1 MSRPAADLMALG
13 RIWLQQIA
21 VLSAKEIRQLLRDRA
36 LFIYTVYIFTANIII
51 AAGGASNELRDSP
64 VRVHDA
70 DRSVASRNLIY
81 SFQQPRF
88 RVAGEVGSAAEALRL
103 LDRGEAQ
110 MILDIPPDFAESL
123 QRQQPAHVQALIDT
137 SQANTGYLAS
147 SYAAR
152 IVARFSEDQARRN
165 ILRAGGDLRLAPSI
179 RNELR
184 VWYNPGLNDQWFN
197 TISELLT
204 MVTVACILL
213 PAAAMIREKERGTLE
228 QLLVSPLTPLQ
239 IMLSKL
245 LSMML
250 VMLWGTTVAVFGIM
264 MPFYGVPFVGSV
276 PLFFLL
282 TALYAFT
289 NAGLGLVAATFARN
303 SAQVGLVVLLMV
315 MPIVMLSGTWTPMES
330 MPAWL
335 RALMYLSPLRHF
347 IEIAY
352 GILLRG
358 AGFGVL
364 WDSVLPM
371 AAIGVA
377 LFALGLARFRT
388 QFA

>member
-1 MSRPAADLMALG
+1 
-13 RIWLQQIA
+13 
-21 VLSAKEIRQLLRDRA
+21 
-36 LFIYTVYIFTANIII
+36 
-51 AAGGASNELRDSP
+51 
-64 VRVHDA
+64 
-70 DRSVASRNLIY
+70 
-81 SFQQPRF
+81 
-88 RVAGEVGSAAEALRL
+88 
-103 LDRGEAQ
+103 
-110 MILDIPPDFAESL
+110 
-123 QRQQPAHVQALIDT
+123 VQALIDT

-250 VMLWGTTVAVFGIM
+250 VMLCGTTVAVFGIM

>member
-1 MSRPAADLMALG
+1 MNRPAIHWSTLA
-13 RIWLQQIA
+13 RIWLRQIA
-21 VLSAKEIRQLLRDRA
+21 VLSLKEIRQLLRDRA

-64 VRVHDA
+64 VYVHDA
-70 DRSVASRNLIY
+70 DRSVASRDLIY
-81 SFQQPRF
+81 SFQPPRF
-88 RVAGEVGSAAEALRL
+88 RLAGEVESESAALRL
-103 LDRGEAQ
+103 LDRGEAR

-123 QRQQPAHVQALIDT
+123 QRQRPAHVQALIDT

-152 IVARFSEDQARRN
+152 IVARFSEQRVQRN
-165 ILRAGGDLRLAPSI
+165 IIRAGGDPRNLPTI
-179 RNELR
+179 RNDLR
-184 VWYNPGLNDQWFN
+184 VWYNPDLNDKWFN

-250 VMLWGTTVAVFGIM
+250 VMLCGTTVAVFGIM
-264 MPFYGVPFVGSV
+264 RPFYHVPFVGSV
-276 PLFFLL
+276 PLFYLL
-282 TALYAFT
+282 AALYAFT

-335 RALMYLSPLRHF
+335 RTLMYLSPLRHF
-347 IEIAY
+347 IEVAY

-358 AGFGVL
+358 AGIGVL
-364 WDSVLPM
+364 WESVAAM
-371 AAIGVA
+371 AAIGIA

-388 QFA
+388 QFV

>member
-1 MSRPAADLMALG
+1 MNRPAAHAATLT
-13 RIWLQQIA
+13 RIWMQQVA
-21 VLSAKEIRQLLRDRA
+21 VLSVKEIRQLLRDRA

-51 AAGGASNELRDSP
+51 AAGGASGELRDAP

-70 DRSVASRNLIY
+70 DRSAASRDLIY
-81 SFQQPRF
+81 RFQPPRF
-88 RVAGEVGSAAEALRL
+88 RLAGEVDSPATALRL

-110 MILDIPPDFAESL
+110 VVLDIPSDFAESL
-123 QRQQPAHVQALIDT
+123 QRQQLAHVQALIDT
-137 SQANTGYLAS
+137 SQANNGYLAS

-152 IVARFSEDQARRN
+152 IVARFSEEQAQRN
-165 ILRAGGDLRLAPSI
+165 VLRAGGDLRHTPAI

-184 VWYNPGLNDQWFN
+184 VWYNSGLNDKWFN

-250 VMLWGTTVAVFGIM
+250 VMLCGTTVAVFGIM
-264 MPFYGVPFVGSV
+264 RPFYGVPFVGSV
-276 PLFFLL
+276 PLFFAL

-289 NAGLGLVAATFARN
+289 NAGLGLAAATFARN

-335 RALMYLSPLRHF
+335 RSIMYLSPMRHY

-358 AGFGVL
+358 AGIGIL
-364 WDSVLPM
+364 WTSVLPM
-371 AAIGVA
+371 VAIGVA
-377 LFALGLARFRT
+377 LFALGLARFRR
-388 QFA
+388 QFI

>member
-1 MSRPAADLMALG
+1 MNRPAAHALTLT
-13 RIWLQQIA
+13 RIWMQQIA
-21 VLSAKEIRQLLRDRA
+21 VLSMKEIRQLLRDRA

-51 AAGGASNELRDSP
+51 AAGGASGELRDAP

-70 DRSVASRNLIY
+70 DRSAASRDLIY
-81 SFQQPRF
+81 RFQPPRF
-88 RVAGEVGSAAEALRL
+88 RLAGEVDSPAQALRL

-110 MILDIPPDFAESL
+110 VVLDIPADFTESL
-123 QRQQPAHVQALIDT
+123 QRQQLAHVQALIDT
-137 SQANTGYLAS
+137 SQANNGYLAS

-152 IVARFSEDQARRN
+152 IVARFSEEQAQRN
-165 ILRAGGDLRLAPSI
+165 VLRAGGDLRHAPAI

-184 VWYNPGLNDQWFN
+184 VWYNPGLNDKWFN

-250 VMLWGTTVAVFGIM
+250 VMLCGTTVAVFGIM

-276 PLFFLL
+276 PLFFAL

-289 NAGLGLVAATFARN
+289 NAGLGLAAATFARN

-335 RALMYLSPLRHF
+335 RSLMYLSPMRHY

-358 AGFGVL
+358 AGFGIL
-364 WDSVLPM
+364 WTSVLPM
-371 AAIGVA
+371 VAIGVA
-377 LFALGLARFRT
+377 LFALGLARFRR
-388 QFA
+388 QFV

>member
-1 MSRPAADLMALG
+1 MNRPAIRWSTLA
-13 RIWLQQIA
+13 RIWLRQIA
-21 VLSAKEIRQLLRDRA
+21 VLSLKEIRQLLRDRA

-64 VRVHDA
+64 VYVHDA
-70 DRSVASRNLIY
+70 DRSVASRDLIY
-81 SFQQPRF
+81 SFQPPRF
-88 RVAGEVGSAAEALRL
+88 RLAGEVESESAALRL
-103 LDRGEAQ
+103 LDRGEAR

-123 QRQQPAHVQALIDT
+123 QRQRPAHVQALIDT

-152 IVARFSEDQARRN
+152 IVARFSEQRVQRN
-165 ILRAGGDLRLAPSI
+165 IIRAGGDPRNLPTI
-179 RNELR
+179 RNDLR
-184 VWYNPGLNDQWFN
+184 VWYNPDLNDKWFN

-250 VMLWGTTVAVFGIM
+250 VMLCGTTVAVFGIM
-264 MPFYGVPFVGSV
+264 RPFYHVPFVGSV
-276 PLFFLL
+276 PLFYLL
-282 TALYAFT
+282 AALYAFT

-335 RALMYLSPLRHF
+335 RTLMYLSPLSHF
-347 IEIAY
+347 IEVAY

-358 AGFGVL
+358 AGIGVL
-364 WDSVLPM
+364 WESVAAM
-371 AAIGVA
+371 AAIGIA

-388 QFA
+388 QFV

>member
-1 MSRPAADLMALG
+1 MSRPDPRALTLV

-21 VLSAKEIRQLLRDRA
+21 VLAMKEIRQLLRDRA
-36 LFIYTVYIFTANIII
+36 LFIYTVYIFTANILI
-51 AAGGASNELRDSP
+51 AAGGASNELRDAP
-64 VRVHDA
+64 VRVYDA
-70 DRSVASRNLIY
+70 DHSVASRDLIY
-81 SFQQPRF
+81 SFQQPHF
-88 RVAGEVGSAAEALRL
+88 RLAGEVSSPQEALQL

-110 MILDIPPDFAESL
+110 MVLEIPPDFDQSL
-123 QRQQPAHVQALIDT
+123 QRQLPARVQALIDT

-152 IVARFSEDQARRN
+152 IVARYSDAQVQRN
-165 ILRAGGDLRLAPSI
+165 IIRAGGDPRHLPTI

-184 VWYNPGLNDQWFN
+184 VWYNPGLNVKWFN

-250 VMLWGTTVAVFGIM
+250 VMLCGTTVAVFGIM
-264 MPFYGVPFVGSV
+264 MPLYHVPFVGSV
-276 PLFFLL
+276 PLFYLL
-282 TALYAFT
+282 AALYAFT

-335 RALMYLSPLRHF
+335 RGLMYFSPLRHF

-358 AGFGVL
+358 AGIGVL
-364 WDSVLPM
+364 WDSVLAM
-371 AAIGVA
+371 AAIGIA
-377 LFALGLARFRT
+377 LFALGIARFRT
-388 QFA
+388 QFT

>member
-1 MSRPAADLMALG
+1 MSRAQAHTLTLM
-13 RIWLQQIA
+13 RIWLQQTA
-21 VLSAKEIRQLLRDRA
+21 VLAMKEIRQLLRDRA

-88 RVAGEVGSAAEALRL
+88 RLAGEVDSAAEALRL

-123 QRQQPAHVQALIDT
+123 RRQQPAHVQALIDT

-152 IVARFSEDQARRN
+152 IVARFSEDQAQRN
-165 ILRAGGDLRLAPSI
+165 IIRAGGDPRNLPAI

-184 VWYNPGLNDQWFN
+184 VWYNPGLNDKWFN

-245 LSMML
+245 FSMML
-250 VMLWGTTVAVFGIM
+250 VMLCGTTVAVFGIM

-330 MPAWL
+330 MPPWL

-364 WDSVLPM
+364 WDSALPM

-377 LFALGLARFRT
+377 LFALGLARFRR

>member
-1 MSRPAADLMALG
+1 MSRHAASTLA

-21 VLSAKEIRQLLRDRA
+21 VLALKEIRQLLRDRA

-64 VRVHDA
+64 VRVYDA
-70 DRSVASRNLIY
+70 DRSVASRDLIY
-81 SFQQPRF
+81 SFHAPHF
-88 RVAGEVGSAAEALRL
+88 RLAGEVGSPAEALRL

-110 MILDIPPDFAESL
+110 LILEIPPDFALSL
-123 QRQQPAHVQALIDT
+123 QRQQPAQLQALIDT

-152 IVARFSEDQARRN
+152 IVARYSDARAQRN
-165 ILRAGGDLRLAPSI
+165 IIRAGGDPRQLPTIGNA
-179 RNELR
+179 LR
-184 VWYNPGLNDQWFN
+184 VWYNPALNDKWFN

-204 MVTVACILL
+204 MLTVACILL

-245 LSMML
+245 FSMML
-250 VMLWGTTVAVFGIM
+250 VMLCGTVVAIFGIM
-264 MPFYGVPFVGSV
+264 MPLYHVPFVGSV

-330 MPAWL
+330 MPVWL
-335 RALMYLSPLRHF
+335 RSLMYFSPLRHF

-352 GILLRG
+352 GIMLRG
-358 AGFGVL
+358 AGIGL
-364 WDSVLPM
+364 IWDSVLAM
-371 AAIGVA
+371 AAIGIA
-377 LFALGLARFRT
+377 LFALGLARFRL
-388 QFA
+388 QFS

>member
-1 MSRPAADLMALG
+1 MSQPAARTMALA
-13 RIWLQQIA
+13 RIWLRQIA
-21 VLSAKEIRQLLRDRA
+21 VLSLKEIKQLLRDRA

-51 AAGGASNELRDSP
+51 AAGGASNELRDAV

-70 DRSVASRNLIY
+70 DRSVASRDLIY
-81 SFQQPRF
+81 RFQQPRF
-88 RVAGEVGSAAEALRL
+88 RLAGEVGSAAEALRL

-110 MILDIPPDFAESL
+110 MILEIPPGFAESL
-123 QRQQPAHVQALIDT
+123 QRQQLAHVQALIDT
-137 SQANTGYLAS
+137 SQANIGYLSS

-152 IVARFSEDQARRN
+152 IVTRFSEDWAGRN
-165 ILRAGGDLRLAPSI
+165 IIRAGGDLRQAPSI
-179 RNELR
+179 RNDVR
-184 VWYNPGLNDQWFN
+184 VWYNPGLNDKWFN

-213 PAAAMIREKERGTLE
+213 PAAALIREKERGTLE

-239 IMLSKL
+239 IMVSKL

-250 VMLWGTTVAVFGIM
+250 VMLCGTTVAVFGIM

-276 PLFFLL
+276 PLFFAL

-289 NAGLGLVAATFARN
+289 NAGLGLAAATFARN

-330 MPAWL
+330 MPVWL
-335 RALMYLSPLRHF
+335 RSLMYLSPLRHY

-358 AGFGVL
+358 AGFGIL
-364 WDSVLPM
+364 WTSVLPM

-377 LFALGLARFRT
+377 LFALGLVRFRR
-388 QFA
+388 QFT

>member
-1 MSRPAADLMALG
+1 MSQAAALTLAPA
-13 RIWLQQIA
+13 RVWLRQVA
-21 VLSAKEIRQLLRDRA
+21 VLSLKEIRQLLRDRA

-51 AAGGASNELRDSP
+51 AAGGASNELRDTV

-70 DRSVASRNLIY
+70 DQSVASRELIY
-81 SFQQPRF
+81 HFQQPRF
-88 RVAGEVGSAAEALRL
+88 RFAGEVGSAAEALRL

-110 MILDIPPDFAESL
+110 MVLEIPSGFDQAL
-123 QRQQPAHVQALIDT
+123 RRQQPAHVQALIDT
-137 SQANTGYLAS
+137 SQANIGYLAS

-152 IVARFSEDQARRN
+152 IVARYSEDWTARN
-165 ILRAGGDLRLAPSI
+165 IIRSGGDLRQVPSI
-179 RNELR
+179 RNEVR
-184 VWYNPGLNDQWFN
+184 VWYNPGLNDKWFN

-228 QLLVSPLTPLQ
+228 QLLVTPLSPLQ

-250 VMLWGTTVAVFGIM
+250 VMLCGTTVAVFGIM
-264 MPFYGVPFVGSV
+264 MPLYGVPFVGSV

-330 MPAWL
+330 MPPWL
-335 RALMYLSPLRHF
+335 RAMMYLSPLRHF
-347 IEIAY
+347 IEVAY

-358 AGFGVL
+358 AGIGVL
-364 WDSVLPM
+364 WDSVAAM
-371 AAIGVA
+371 AAIGIA

-388 QFA
+388 QFV

>member
-1 MSRPAADLMALG
+1 MSRPARTLALV
-13 RIWLQQIA
+13 RVWLRQIA
-21 VLSAKEIRQLLRDRA
+21 VLSLKEIRQLLRDRA

-51 AAGGASNELRDSP
+51 AAGGATNELRDAA
-64 VRVHDA
+64 VRVRDA
-70 DRSVASRNLIY
+70 DRSVASRDLIY
-81 SFQQPRF
+81 RFQQPRF
-88 RVAGEVGSAAEALRL
+88 RLAGEAGSAAEALRL
-103 LDRGEAQ
+103 LDEGEAQ
-110 MILDIPPDFAESL
+110 VILEIPSGFAESL

-137 SQANTGYLAS
+137 SQANIGYLAS

-152 IVARFSEDQARRN
+152 IVARFSEDWAERN
-165 ILRAGGDLRLAPSI
+165 VIRAGGDLKQMPSI

-184 VWYNPGLNDQWFN
+184 VWYNPGLNDSWFN

-239 IMLSKL
+239 IMVSKL

-250 VMLWGTTVAVFGIM
+250 VMLGGTTVAVFGIM
-264 MPFYGVPFVGSV
+264 VPFYGVPFVGSV
-276 PLFFLL
+276 PLFFAL

-289 NAGLGLVAATFARN
+289 NAGLGLAAATFARN

-335 RALMYLSPLRHF
+335 RALMYLSPLRHY

-358 AGFGVL
+358 AGFGIL
-364 WDSVLPM
+364 WTSALPM
-371 AAIGVA
+371 AAIGAA
-377 LFALGLARFRT
+377 LFALGLARFRR
-388 QFA
+388 QFT

>member
-1 MSRPAADLMALG
+1 MNRRAIHWTTLA
-13 RIWLQQIA
+13 RIWLQQTA
-21 VLSAKEIRQLLRDRA
+21 VLSLKEIRQLLRDRA

-70 DRSVASRNLIY
+70 DRSAASRELIY
-81 SFQQPRF
+81 RFQQPRF
-88 RVAGEVGSAAEALRL
+88 RLAGEAGSPAEALRL
-103 LDRGEAQ
+103 LDRGETQ
-110 MILDIPPDFAESL
+110 MVLDIPPDFSALL
-123 QRQQPAHVQALIDT
+123 QRQQPAHVQSLIDT

-147 SYAAR
+147 SYGAR
-152 IVARFSEDQARRN
+152 IVARYAEDRARRN
-165 ILRAGGDLRLAPSI
+165 VIRAGGDPRNLPAI

-184 VWYNPGLNDQWFN
+184 VWYNPDLNDKWFN

-250 VMLWGTTVAVFGIM
+250 VMLCGTAVAIFGIM
-264 MPFYGVPFVGSV
+264 QPLYHVPFVGSV

-282 TALYAFT
+282 AALYAFT
-289 NAGLGLVAATFARN
+289 NAGLGLVAATYARN

-347 IEIAY
+347 IEVAY

-358 AGFGVL
+358 AGFGLL
-364 WDSVLPM
+364 WDSVAAM
-371 AAIGVA
+371 AAIGIA

-388 QFA
+388 QFT

>member
-1 MSRPAADLMALG
+1 MNRPTHTLTLV
-13 RIWLQQIA
+13 RIWLQQVA
-21 VLSAKEIRQLLRDRA
+21 VLSMKEIKQLLRDRA

-51 AAGGASNELRDSP
+51 AAGGASNELRDAP

-70 DRSVASRNLIY
+70 DHSTASRDLIY
-81 SFQQPRF
+81 SFQPPRF
-88 RVAGEVGSAAEALRL
+88 RLAGEVESPSAALGL
-103 LDRGEAQ
+103 LDRGEAR
-110 MILDIPPDFAESL
+110 IVLDIPPDFSESL
-123 QRQQPAHVQALIDT
+123 RRQQPAHVQALIDT
-137 SQANTGYLAS
+137 SQANSGYLAS

-152 IVARFSEDQARRN
+152 IVARFSEDWAARN
-165 ILRAGGDLRLAPSI
+165 IVRAGGDPRNLPTI
-179 RNELR
+179 KNELR
-184 VWYNPGLNDQWFN
+184 VWYNPGLNDKWFN

-250 VMLWGTTVAVFGIM
+250 VMLCGTTVAVFGIM
-264 MPFYGVPFVGSV
+264 LPLYQVPFVGSV

-282 TALYAFT
+282 AALYAFT

-335 RALMYLSPLRHF
+335 RALMYFSPLRHF

-371 AAIGVA
+371 VAIGVA
-377 LFALGLARFRT
+377 LFALGLARFRR

>member
-1 MSRPAADLMALG
+1 MKRPATDFPSLA

-21 VLSAKEIRQLLRDRA
+21 VLSLKEIRQLLRDRA

-70 DRSVASRNLIY
+70 DRSVASRDLIY
-81 SFQQPRF
+81 SFQPPRF
-88 RVAGEVGSAAEALRL
+88 RLAGEVDSAAEALRL
-103 LDRGEAQ
+103 LDRGEAR

-123 QRQQPAHVQALIDT
+123 RRQRPAHVQALIDT

-152 IVARFSEDQARRN
+152 IVARFSEAQVQRN
-165 ILRAGGDLRLAPSI
+165 IIRAGGDPRNLPTI
-179 RNELR
+179 RNEVR
-184 VWYNPGLNDQWFN
+184 VWYNPDLNDKWFN

-250 VMLWGTTVAVFGIM
+250 VMLCGTTVAIFGIM
-264 MPFYGVPFVGSV
+264 QPLYHVPFVGSV

-282 TALYAFT
+282 AALYAFT

-335 RALMYLSPLRHF
+335 RSLMYLSPLRHF
-347 IEIAY
+347 IEVAY

-358 AGFGVL
+358 AGIGLL
-364 WDSVLPM
+364 WESVAAM
-371 AAIGVA
+371 AAIGIA
-377 LFALGLARFRT
+377 LFALGLARFRR

>member
-1 MSRPAADLMALG
+1 MSRRSTATLA
-13 RIWLQQIA
+13 RIWLQQVA
-21 VLSAKEIRQLLRDRA
+21 VLALKEIRQLLRDRA
-36 LFIYTVYIFTANIII
+36 LFIYTVYIFTANILI
-51 AAGGASNELRDSP
+51 AAGGASNELHNSP
-64 VRVHDA
+64 VRVYDA
-70 DRSVASRNLIY
+70 DRSVASRDLIY
-81 SFQQPRF
+81 SFQPPHF
-88 RVAGEVGSAAEALRL
+88 RLAGEVASPAEELPL
-103 LDRGEAQ
+103 LDRGDAQ
-110 MILDIPPDFAESL
+110 MILEIPPDFDQSL
-123 QRQQPAHVQALIDT
+123 RRRLPTHVQALIDT

-152 IVARFSEDQARRN
+152 IVARYSETQVKRN
-165 ILRAGGDLRLAPSI
+165 IIRAGGDPRQLPTI
-179 RNELR
+179 KNELR
-184 VWYNPGLNDQWFN
+184 VWYNPALDAKWFN

-245 LSMML
+245 FSMML
-250 VMLWGTTVAVFGIM
+250 VMLCGTSVAIFGIM
-264 MPFYGVPFVGSV
+264 MPLYHVPFVGSV

-289 NAGLGLVAATFARN
+289 NAGLGLVAATYARN

-330 MPAWL
+330 MPVWL
-335 RALMYLSPLRHF
+335 RGLMYFSPLRHF

-352 GILLRG
+352 GIMLRG
-358 AGFGVL
+358 AGFSL
-364 WDSVLPM
+364 IWDSVLVM
-371 AAIGVA
+371 AAIGIA
-377 LFALGLARFRT
+377 LFAVGLARFRI
-388 QFA
+388 QFT

>member
-1 MSRPAADLMALG
+1 MSRPASRWRTQA
-13 RIWLQQIA
+13 RIWLQQTA
-21 VLSAKEIRQLLRDRA
+21 VLSLKEIRQLLRDRA

-51 AAGGASNELRDSP
+51 AAGGASNELVDAP

-70 DRSVASRNLIY
+70 DRSAASRDLIY
-81 SFQQPRF
+81 RFLPPRF
-88 RVAGEVGSAAEALRL
+88 QLEGEVGSPAQALRL
-103 LDRGEAQ
+103 LDQGEAQ
-110 MILDIPPDFAESL
+110 MVLDIPPDFEQSL
-123 QRQQPAHVQALIDT
+123 QRQQPAHVQALIDA
-137 SQANTGYLAS
+137 SQANIGYLAS

-152 IVARFSEDQARRN
+152 IVARFSEDRAQRN
-165 ILRAGGDLRLAPSI
+165 VIRAGGDPRNLPAV

-184 VWYNPGLNDQWFN
+184 VWYNPDLNHQWFN

-250 VMLWGTTVAVFGIM
+250 VMLCGTTVAVFGIM
-264 MPFYGVPFVGSV
+264 RPLYHVPFVGSV
-276 PLFFLL
+276 PLFYLL
-282 TALYAFT
+282 AALYAFT

-347 IEIAY
+347 IEVAY

-358 AGFGVL
+358 AGIGLL
-364 WDSVLPM
+364 WESVAAM
-371 AAIGVA
+371 AAIGIA

>member
-1 MSRPAADLMALG
+1 MNRPAAHAATLT
-13 RIWLQQIA
+13 RIWMQQVA
-21 VLSAKEIRQLLRDRA
+21 VLSVKEIRQLLRDRA

-51 AAGGASNELRDSP
+51 AAGGASGELRDAP

-70 DRSVASRNLIY
+70 DRSAASRDLIY
-81 SFQQPRF
+81 RFQPPRF
-88 RVAGEVGSAAEALRL
+88 RLAGEVDSPATALRL

-110 MILDIPPDFAESL
+110 VVLDIPSDFAESL
-123 QRQQPAHVQALIDT
+123 QRQQLAHVQALIDT
-137 SQANTGYLAS
+137 SQANNGYLAS

-152 IVARFSEDQARRN
+152 IVARFSEEQAQRN
-165 ILRAGGDLRLAPSI
+165 VLRAGGDLRHTPAI

-184 VWYNPGLNDQWFN
+184 VWYNSGLNDKWFN

-250 VMLWGTTVAVFGIM
+250 VMLCGTTVAVFGIM
-264 MPFYGVPFVGSV
+264 RPFYGVPFVGSV
-276 PLFFLL
+276 PLFFAL

-289 NAGLGLVAATFARN
+289 NAGLGLAAATFARN

-335 RALMYLSPLRHF
+335 RSIMYLSPMRHY

-358 AGFGVL
+358 AGIGIL
-364 WDSVLPM
+364 WTSVLPM
-371 AAIGVA
+371 VAIGVA
-377 LFALGLARFRT
+377 LFALGLARFRR

>member
-1 MSRPAADLMALG
+1 MSRPAADLIALG

-88 RVAGEVGSAAEALRL
+88 RVTGEVGSAAEALRL

-152 IVARFSEDQARRN
+152 IVARFAEDQAQRN
-165 ILRAGGDLRLAPSI
+165 ILRAGGDLRQIPAI
-179 RNELR
+179 KNELR
-184 VWYNPGLNDQWFN
+184 VWYNPGLNDKWFN

-250 VMLWGTTVAVFGIM
+250 VMLCGTTVAVFGIM
-264 MPFYGVPFVGSV
+264 MPFYGMPFVGSV

>member
-1 MSRPAADLMALG
+1 MSRPAIRWSTLA
-13 RIWLQQIA
+13 RIWLRQIA
-21 VLSAKEIRQLLRDRA
+21 VLSLKEIRQLLRDRA

-64 VRVHDA
+64 VYVHDA
-70 DRSVASRNLIY
+70 DRSVASRDLIY
-81 SFQQPRF
+81 SFQPPRF
-88 RVAGEVGSAAEALRL
+88 RLTGEVESESEALRL
-103 LDRGEAQ
+103 LDLGEAR
-110 MILDIPPDFAESL
+110 MVLDIPSDFAESL
-123 QRQQPAHVQALIDT
+123 QRRRPAHVQALIDT

-152 IVARFSEDQARRN
+152 IVARFSEQRVQRN
-165 ILRAGGDLRLAPSI
+165 IIRAGGDPRNLPTI
-179 RNELR
+179 RNDLR
-184 VWYNPGLNDQWFN
+184 VWYNPDLNDKWFN

-250 VMLWGTTVAVFGIM
+250 VMLCGTTVAVFGIM
-264 MPFYGVPFVGSV
+264 RPFYHVPFVGSV
-276 PLFFLL
+276 PLFYLL
-282 TALYAFT
+282 AALYAFT

-335 RALMYLSPLRHF
+335 RTLMYLSPLRHF
-347 IEIAY
+347 IEVAY

-358 AGFGVL
+358 AGIGVL
-364 WDSVLPM
+364 WESVAAM
-371 AAIGVA
+371 AAIGIA

-388 QFA
+388 QFV

>member
-1 MSRPAADLMALG
+1 MNRPAAHALTLT
-13 RIWLQQIA
+13 RIWMQQIA
-21 VLSAKEIRQLLRDRA
+21 VLSMKEIRQLLRDRA

-51 AAGGASNELRDSP
+51 AAGGASGELRDAP

-70 DRSVASRNLIY
+70 DRSAASRELIY
-81 SFQQPRF
+81 RFQPPRF
-88 RVAGEVGSAAEALRL
+88 RLAGEVDSPAQALRL

-110 MILDIPPDFAESL
+110 VVLDIPSDFAESL
-123 QRQQPAHVQALIDT
+123 QRQQLAHVQALIDT
-137 SQANTGYLAS
+137 SQANNGYLAS

-152 IVARFSEDQARRN
+152 IVARFSEEQAQRN
-165 ILRAGGDLRLAPSI
+165 VLRAGADLRHAPAI

-184 VWYNPGLNDQWFN
+184 VWYNPGLNDKWFN

-250 VMLWGTTVAVFGIM
+250 VMLCGTTVAVFGIM

-276 PLFFLL
+276 PLFFAL

-289 NAGLGLVAATFARN
+289 NAGLGLAAATFARN

-335 RALMYLSPLRHF
+335 RSLMYLSPMRHY

-358 AGFGVL
+358 AGFGIL
-364 WDSVLPM
+364 WTSVLPM
-371 AAIGVA
+371 VAIGVA
-377 LFALGLARFRT
+377 LFALGLARFRR
-388 QFA
+388 QFV

>member
-1 MSRPAADLMALG
+1 MSRPATRWRTLA
-13 RIWLQQIA
+13 RIWLQQTA
-21 VLSAKEIRQLLRDRA
+21 VLSLKEIRQLLRDRA

-51 AAGGASNELRDSP
+51 AAGGASNELIDAP

-70 DRSVASRNLIY
+70 DRSAASRNLIY
-81 SFQQPRF
+81 RFLPPRF
-88 RVAGEVGSAAEALRL
+88 RLEGEVESPAQALRL
-103 LDRGEAQ
+103 LDRGEVQ
-110 MILDIPPDFAESL
+110 MVLDIPPDFDRSL
-123 QRQQPAHVQALIDT
+123 QRQQPAHVQALIDA
-137 SQANTGYLAS
+137 SQANIGYLAS
-147 SYAAR
+147 SYSAR
-152 IVARFSEDQARRN
+152 IVARFAEERAQRN
-165 ILRAGGDLRLAPSI
+165 VIRAGGDPRHLPAI
-179 RNELR
+179 GNELR
-184 VWYNPGLNDQWFN
+184 VWYNPGLNHKWFN

-245 LSMML
+245 FSMML
-250 VMLWGTTVAVFGIM
+250 VMLCGTAVAIFGIM
-264 MPFYGVPFVGSV
+264 MPLYRVPFVGSM

-335 RALMYLSPLRHF
+335 RALMYFSPLRHF

-358 AGFGVL
+358 AGFGLL

-371 AAIGVA
+371 AAIGIA
-377 LFALGLARFRT
+377 LFALGLARFRR

>member
-1 MSRPAADLMALG
+1 MSRPAPRPLQIV
-13 RIWLQQIA
+13 RVWLQQIA
-21 VLSAKEIRQLLRDRA
+21 VLSMKEIRQLLRDRA
-36 LFIYTVYIFTANIII
+36 LFAYTVYIFTANIII

-70 DRSVASRNLIY
+70 DRSAASRDLIY
-81 SFQQPRF
+81 SFQPPRF
-88 RVAGEVGSAAEALRL
+88 RLAGEVDSPDEMLSL
-103 LDRGEAQ
+103 LDRGETQ
-110 MILDIPPDFAESL
+110 MVLDIPPDFDASL
-123 QRQQPAHVQALIDT
+123 RRQRVAHVQALIDT

-152 IVARFSEDQARRN
+152 IVARFAEDRAQRN
-165 ILRAGGDLRLAPSI
+165 VIQAGGDPRRLPLI
-179 RNELR
+179 KNEVR
-184 VWYNPGLNDQWFN
+184 VWYNPGLNDKWFN

-245 LSMML
+245 FSMML
-250 VMLWGTTVAVFGIM
+250 VMLSGTAVAIFGIM
-264 MPFYGVPFVGSV
+264 MPLYHVPFVGSI
-276 PLFFLL
+276 PLFFLIA
-282 TALYAFT
+282 ALYAFT
-289 NAGLGLVAATFARN
+289 NAGLGLAAATFARN

-335 RALMYLSPLRHF
+335 RTLMYFSPLRHF
-347 IEIAY
+347 IEVAY

-358 AGFGVL
+358 AGFSLV
-364 WDSVLPM
+364 WDSVAAM

-388 QFA
+388 QFV

>member
-1 MSRPAADLMALG
+1 MSRAATTWMTLA

-21 VLSAKEIRQLLRDRA
+21 VLSTKEIRQLLRDRA

-51 AAGGASNELRDSP
+51 AAGGASNELINAP

-70 DRSVASRNLIY
+70 DRSVASRDLIY
-81 SFQQPRF
+81 RFLPPRF
-88 RVAGEVGSAAEALRL
+88 QLEGDVGSPAQALRL
-103 LDRGEAQ
+103 LDQGEAQ
-110 MILDIPPDFAESL
+110 MILDIPPDFDQSL
-123 QRQQPAHVQALIDT
+123 QHQQPAHVQALIDA
-137 SQANTGYLAS
+137 SQANIGYLAS

-152 IVARFSEDQARRN
+152 IVARFSEDRAQRN
-165 ILRAGGDLRLAPSI
+165 VIRAGGDPRNLPAI

-184 VWYNPGLNDQWFN
+184 VWYNPDLNHKWFN

-250 VMLWGTTVAVFGIM
+250 VMLCGTTVAVFGIM
-264 MPFYGVPFVGSV
+264 MPLYHVPFVGSV
-276 PLFFLL
+276 PLFYLL
-282 TALYAFT
+282 AALYAFT

-335 RALMYLSPLRHF
+335 RALMYFSPLRHF
-347 IEIAY
+347 IEVAY

-358 AGFGVL
+358 AGIGVL
-364 WDSVLPM
+364 WDSVLAM
-371 AAIGVA
+371 AAIGIA

>member
-1 MSRPAADLMALG
+1 MSRPHARTLTLA
-13 RIWLQQIA
+13 RIWLQQTT
-21 VLSAKEIRQLLRDRA
+21 VLAMKEIRQLLRDRA

-70 DRSVASRNLIY
+70 DRSVASRELIY
-81 SFQQPRF
+81 HFQRPRF
-88 RVAGEVGSAAEALRL
+88 RLAGEVESASAAMRM
-103 LDRGEAQ
+103 LDRGETQ
-110 MILDIPPDFAESL
+110 MILDIPPDFGESL
-123 QRQQPAHVQALIDT
+123 RRQQPAHVQALIDT

-152 IVARFSEDQARRN
+152 IVARFSEDWAQRN
-165 ILRAGGDLRLAPSI
+165 IIRAGGDPRNLPAI
-179 RNELR
+179 KNELR
-184 VWYNPGLNDQWFN
+184 VWYNPDLNDKWFN

-250 VMLWGTTVAVFGIM
+250 VMLCGTTVAVFGIM
-264 MPFYGVPFVGSV
+264 LPLYHVPFVGSV

-289 NAGLGLVAATFARN
+289 NAGLGLAAATFARN

-358 AGFGVL
+358 AGFGLL
-364 WDSVLPM
+364 WPSVLPM

-388 QFA
+388 QFV

>member
-1 MSRPAADLMALG
+1 MSRAQAHTMTLM
-13 RIWLQQIA
+13 RIWLQQTA
-21 VLSAKEIRQLLRDRA
+21 VLAMKEIRQLLRDRA

-88 RVAGEVGSAAEALRL
+88 RLAGEVDSAAEALRL

-123 QRQQPAHVQALIDT
+123 RRQQPAHVQALIDT

-152 IVARFSEDQARRN
+152 IVARFSEDQAQRN
-165 ILRAGGDLRLAPSI
+165 IIRAGGDPRNLPAI

-184 VWYNPGLNDQWFN
+184 VWYNPGLNDKWFN

-245 LSMML
+245 FSMML
-250 VMLWGTTVAVFGIM
+250 VMLCGTTVAVFGIM
-264 MPFYGVPFVGSV
+264 MPFYGVPFVGSM

-330 MPAWL
+330 MPPWL

-364 WDSVLPM
+364 WDSALPM

-377 LFALGLARFRT
+377 LFALGLARFRR

>member
-1 MSRPAADLMALG
+1 MNRPAAHALTLT
-13 RIWLQQIA
+13 RIWMQQIA
-21 VLSAKEIRQLLRDRA
+21 VLSMKEIRQLLRDRA

-51 AAGGASNELRDSP
+51 AAGGASGELRDAP

-70 DRSVASRNLIY
+70 DRSAASRDLIY
-81 SFQQPRF
+81 RFQPPRF
-88 RVAGEVGSAAEALRL
+88 RLAGEVDSPAQALRL
-103 LDRGEAQ
+103 LDRGQAQ
-110 MILDIPPDFAESL
+110 VVLDIPSDFAESL

-137 SQANTGYLAS
+137 SQANNGYLAS

-152 IVARFSEDQARRN
+152 IVARFSEEQAQRN
-165 ILRAGGDLRLAPSI
+165 VLRAGGDLRHAPAI

-184 VWYNPGLNDQWFN
+184 VWYNPGLNDKWFN

-250 VMLWGTTVAVFGIM
+250 VMLCGTTVAVFGIM
-264 MPFYGVPFVGSV
+264 RPFYGVPFVGSV
-276 PLFFLL
+276 PLFFAL

-289 NAGLGLVAATFARN
+289 NAGLGLAAATFARN

-335 RALMYLSPLRHF
+335 RSIMYLSPMRHY

-358 AGFGVL
+358 AGIGIL
-364 WDSVLPM
+364 WTSVLPM
-371 AAIGVA
+371 VAIGVA
-377 LFALGLARFRT
+377 LFALGLARFRR
-388 QFA
+388 QFI

>member
-1 MSRPAADLMALG
+1 MSRPARKLASA
-13 RIWLQQIA
+13 RVWLRQIA
-21 VLSAKEIRQLLRDRA
+21 VLSLKEIRQLLRDRA

-51 AAGGASNELRDSP
+51 AAGGATNELRDAA
-64 VRVHDA
+64 VRVRDA
-70 DRSVASRNLIY
+70 DQSVASRDLIY
-81 SFQQPRF
+81 RFQQPRF
-88 RVAGEVGSAAEALRL
+88 RLAGEAGSAAEALRL
-103 LDRGEAQ
+103 LDESEAQ
-110 MILDIPPDFAESL
+110 VILEIPSGFAESL
-123 QRQQPAHVQALIDT
+123 RRQQPAHVQALIDT
-137 SQANTGYLAS
+137 SQANIGYLAS

-152 IVARFSEDQARRN
+152 IVGRFSADWAERN
-165 ILRAGGDLRLAPSI
+165 VIRAGGDPKQLPST
-179 RNELR
+179 RNEVR
-184 VWYNPGLNDQWFN
+184 VWYNPGLNDSWFN

-239 IMLSKL
+239 IMVSKL

-250 VMLWGTTVAVFGIM
+250 VMLCGTTVAVFGIM
-264 MPFYGVPFVGSV
+264 VPFYGVPFVGSV
-276 PLFFLL
+276 PLFFAL

-289 NAGLGLVAATFARN
+289 NAGLGLAAATFARN

-358 AGFGVL
+358 AGFGIL
-364 WDSVLPM
+364 WTSALPM
-371 AAIGVA
+371 AAIGAA
-377 LFALGLARFRT
+377 LFALGLARFRR
-388 QFA
+388 QFT

>member
-1 MSRPAADLMALG
+1 MKPSAPTLA
-13 RIWLQQIA
+13 RIWVQQIA
-21 VLSAKEIRQLLRDRA
+21 VLAAKEIKQLLRDRA
-36 LFIYTVYIFTANIII
+36 LFVYTVYIFTANIII
-51 AAGGASNELRDSP
+51 AAGGASNELRNSP
-64 VRVHDA
+64 VRVYDA
-70 DRSVASRNLIY
+70 DRSAASRELIY
-81 SFQQPRF
+81 SFQPPRF
-88 RVAGEVGSAAEALRL
+88 RLAGEVDSAEAGLRL

-110 MILDIPPDFAESL
+110 MILALPPDFSESL
-123 QRQQPAHVQALIDT
+123 QRQRPARVQALIDT

-152 IVARFSEDQARRN
+152 IVARYGEEQAQRN
-165 ILRAGGDLRLAPSI
+165 VIRAGGDPRRLPAV

-184 VWYNPGLNDQWFN
+184 VWYNPGLNDKWFN

-250 VMLWGTTVAVFGIM
+250 VMLCGTSVAIFGIM
-264 MPFYGVPFVGSV
+264 MPFYGVPFVGGV
-276 PLFFLL
+276 PLFFAL

-289 NAGLGLVAATFARN
+289 NAGLGLAAATYARN

-335 RALMYLSPLRHF
+335 RTLMYLSPLRHF

-358 AGFGVL
+358 AGFGLL
-364 WDSVLPM
+364 WESVLAM
-371 AAIGVA
+371 AAIGIA

-388 QFA
+388 QFT

>member
-1 MSRPAADLMALG
+1 MNRPALPPFKPA
-13 RIWLQQIA
+13 RIWLRQVV
-21 VLSAKEIRQLLRDRA
+21 VLSLKEIRQLLRDRA
-36 LFIYTVYIFTANIII
+36 LFAYTIYIFTANIII

-70 DRSVASRNLIY
+70 DRSVASRDLIY
-81 SFQQPRF
+81 AFQPPRF
-88 RVAGEVGSAAEALRL
+88 RLAGEVGSPGEAQGL
-103 LDRGEAQ
+103 LDRGEVQ
-110 MILDIPPDFAESL
+110 MVLDIPPDFETSL
-123 QRQQPAHVQALIDT
+123 RRNKVAHVQSLIDT
-137 SQANTGYLAS
+137 SQANTGFLAS

-152 IVARFSEDQARRN
+152 IVGRYSEDQARRN
-165 ILRAGGDLRLAPSI
+165 VIRAGGDPRHLPEI
-179 RNELR
+179 KNQVR
-184 VWYNPGLNDQWFN
+184 VWYNPGLDDKWFN

-250 VMLWGTTVAVFGIM
+250 VMLSGTAVAIFGIM
-264 MPFYGVPFVGSV
+264 MPLYHVPFVGSV
-276 PLFFLL
+276 PLFFAIA
-282 TALYAFT
+282 ALYAFT
-289 NAGLGLVAATFARN
+289 NAGLGLAAATFARN

-330 MPAWL
+330 MPVWL
-335 RALMYLSPLRHF
+335 RTLMYLSPLRHF
-347 IEIAY
+347 IEVAY

-358 AGFGVL
+358 AGFSLL
-364 WDSVLPM
+364 WDSVAAM
-371 AAIGVA
+371 AAIGIA
-377 LFALGLARFRT
+377 LFALGLARFRR
-388 QFA
+388 QFV